1 MIKMKNLTVNLFKKL
16 LSGIVPVLTIGMF
29 SEKAHAS
36 GGFTWVTQLG
46 KLTGLEEALHHAGIH
61 HYDHIF
67 TFIIVL
73 AILLLTG
80 IYYRGKTTQL
90 ANTVIP
96 DKGITYRNVIE
107 AYGNFIYTQVRAV
120 LGEKD
125 APKYFPFV
133 ATMFIVIFISNM
145 IGLIPGF
152 LPPTESINT
161 TLALGFFS
169 FLYFNIK
176 GCKEVGTIN
185 YLKHFAGPLWYMAI
199 LIFPIEIISTC
210 IRPISLALRL
220 YGNMYGDHMVLG
232 TFSNLAPLIVPI
244 VFMLLGM
251 LVSFIQA
258 YVFIMLSMVYVSL
271 ATAHHDHGE
280 HEAHH

>member
-1 MIKMKNLTVNLFKKL
+1 MRKFSLVTLLALLTSN
-16 LSGIVPVLTIGMF
+16 
-29 SEKAHAS
+29 AHAA
-36 GGFTWVTQLG
+36 GGFTWVTQFG
-46 KLTGLEEALHHAGIH
+46 KATGIENLFHVGDQHL
-61 HYDHIF
+61 HYDHIL

-73 AILLLTG
+73 VGLVLTG
-80 IYYRGKTTQL
+80 LYYRAKT
-90 ANTVIP
+90 ANAEAAVVP
-96 DKGITYRNVIE
+96 DRGITYRNFIE
-107 AYGNFIYTQVRAV
+107 LYGSFIYTQARAV

-125 APKYFPFV
+125 APKYYSFV

-161 TLALGFFS
+161 TLAVGLFS
-169 FLYFNIK
+169 FLYFNYK
-176 GCKEVGTIN
+176 GCKELGTLN

-232 TFSNLAPLIVPI
+232 TFSNLAPLLVPI
-244 VFMLLGM
+244 VFMVLGI

-258 YVFIMLSMVYVSL
+258 YVFTMLSMVYISL
-271 ATAHHDHGE
+271 ATAHHDHGD
-280 HEAHH
+280 HAHH

>member
-1 MIKMKNLTVNLFKKL
+1 LLTFFL
-16 LSGIVPVLTIGMF
+16 IG
-29 SEKAHAS
+29 A
-36 GGFTWVTQLG
+36 
-46 KLTGLEEALHHAGIH
+46 
-61 HYDHIF
+61 
-67 TFIIVL
+67 
-73 AILLLTG
+73 LLL
-80 IYYRGKTTQL
+80 IAAFVYRAKVSNKES
-90 ANTVIP
+90 AVVP
-96 DKGITYRNVIE
+96 DKGITFRNITE
-107 AYGNFIYTQVRAV
+107 MYGSFIMTQCRAV

-125 APKYFPFV
+125 ASKYFSFV
-133 ATMFIVIFISNM
+133 ATIFILIFLSNA

-161 TLALGFFS
+161 TLALGVFS

-176 GCKEVGTIN
+176 GCKELGTIN

-210 IRPISLALRL
+210 IRPVSLALRL

-232 TFSNLAPLIVPI
+232 TFSNLAPVAVPV
-244 VFMLLGM
+244 VFMLLGL

-280 HEAHH
+280 GHAHH

>member
-1 MIKMKNLTVNLFKKL
+1 MKKFSLVTLLAL
-16 LSGIVPVLTIGMF
+16 LS
-29 SEKAHAS
+29 SNANAAS
-36 GGFTWVTQLG
+36 GFTWVTQFG
-46 KLTGLEEALHHAGIH
+46 HAVGLDSFFHVGDKHL
-61 HYDHIF
+61 HYDHIL

-73 AILLLTG
+73 VLLLLTG
-80 IYYRGKTTQL
+80 FYYRSKT
-90 ANTVIP
+90 ANMETAVVP
-96 DKGITYRNVIE
+96 DKGITYRNIIE
-107 AYGNFIYTQVRAV
+107 MYGSFIYTQTRAV

-125 APKYFPFV
+125 APKYYPFV

-145 IGLIPGF
+145 IGLVPGF

-161 TLALGFFS
+161 TLALGVFS

-176 GCKEVGTIN
+176 GCKELGTLN

-210 IRPISLALRL
+210 IRPVSLALRL

-232 TFSNLAPLIVPI
+232 TFSGLAPFLVPI
-244 VFMLLGM
+244 IFMVLGM

-258 YVFIMLSMVYVSL
+258 YVFVMLSMVYVSL
-271 ATAHHDHGE
+271 ATAHQDHGDG
-280 HEAHH
+280 HAHH

>member
-1 MIKMKNLTVNLFKKL
+1 MKKL
-16 LSGIVPVLTIGMF
+16 VLIASLGFLS
-29 SEKAHAS
+29 SKSHAS
-36 GGFTWVTQLG
+36 DAFTWMSAISKT
-46 KLTGLEEALHHAGIH
+46 TGIEELLHHQGIH
-61 HYDHIF
+61 HYDHIL
-67 TFIIVL
+67 TFLVIGIFLLGVAIIYN
-73 AILLLTG
+73 T
-80 IYYRGKTTQL
+80 KTKNLDT
-90 ANTVIP
+90 AVVP
-96 DKGITYRNVIE
+96 DRGITFKNITE
-107 AYGNFIYTQVRAV
+107 MYGSFIYTQCRAV

-125 APKYFPFV
+125 APKYFSFV
-133 ATMFIVIFISNM
+133 ATIFILIFLSNA

-161 TLALGFFS
+161 TLALGVFS

-176 GCKEVGTIN
+176 GCKEQGTIN

-210 IRPISLALRL
+210 IRPVSLALRL

-232 TFSNLAPLIVPI
+232 TFSNLAPFAVPV
-244 VFMLLGM
+244 VFMLLGL

-258 YVFIMLSMVYVSL
+258 YVFVMLSMVYVSL

-280 HEAHH
+280 HAAHH

>member
-1 MIKMKNLTVNLFKKL
+1 MKKFFFFNL
-16 LSGIVPVLTIGMF
+16 LSLVGLSSNAFAAEGYTW
-29 SEKAHAS
+29 AS
-36 GGFTWVTQLG
+36 QVA
-46 KLTGLEEALHHAGIH
+46 KVTGLEEMFHHQGIH
-61 HYDHIF
+61 HYEHLL
-67 TFIIVL
+67 TFPLICVLLVVL
-73 AILLLTG
+73 ALVYRAKVADKEKAVVPDTG
-80 IYYRGKTTQL
+80 ITCRNIVEMYGSFIMTQC
-90 ANTVIP
+90 
-96 DKGITYRNVIE
+96 
-107 AYGNFIYTQVRAV
+107 RAV

-125 APKYFPFV
+125 APKYFSFV
-133 ATMFIVIFISNM
+133 ATIFILIFLSNA

-161 TLALGFFS
+161 TLALGVFS

-176 GCKEVGTIN
+176 GCKELGTLN

-232 TFSNLAPLIVPI
+232 TFSSLAPVGVPV
-244 VFMLLGM
+244 VFMLLGL

-280 HEAHH
+280 HHAHH

>member
-1 MIKMKNLTVNLFKKL
+1 MRKFSLAAFLLLLT
-16 LSGIVPVLTIGMF
+16 ST
-29 SEKAHAS
+29 AHAS

-46 KLTGLEEALHHAGIH
+46 QITGLEELLHHSGIH
-61 HYDHIF
+61 HYDHIL
-67 TFIIVL
+67 TFLLILVIIL
-73 AILLLTG
+73 AAG
-80 IYYRGKTTQL
+80 FYYRSKTANL
-90 ANTVIP
+90 ENTVIP
-96 DKGITYRNVIE
+96 DKGITLRNILE
-107 AYGNFIYTQVRAV
+107 LYGSFIYTQVRAV
-120 LGEKD
+120 LGEKE
-125 APKYFPFV
+125 APKYYSFV
-133 ATMFIVIFISNM
+133 ATIFLVIFLSNM

-161 TLALGFFS
+161 TLALGVFS

-244 VFMLLGM
+244 IFMVLGM

-280 HEAHH
+280 HAHH

>member
-1 MIKMKNLTVNLFKKL
+1 MKKFSLAIL
-16 LSGIVPVLTIGMF
+16 LALISTNTF
-29 SEKAHAS
+29 AA

-46 KLTGLEEALHHAGIH
+46 QATGINSLFSIGDKYLN
-61 HYDHIF
+61 YDHVLTLIL
-67 TFIIVL
+67 VL
-73 AILLLTG
+73 AFLVVSGL
-80 IYYRGKTTQL
+80 YYRSKT
-90 ANTVIP
+90 ANADAAVVP
-96 DKGITYRNVIE
+96 DKGITFRNIIE
-107 AYGNFIYTQVRAV
+107 LYGSFIYAQTRAV

-125 APKYFPFV
+125 APKYYTFV
-133 ATMFIVIFISNM
+133 ATMFIVIFVSNM
-145 IGLIPGF
+145 IGLVPGF

-161 TLALGFFS
+161 TLAFGVFT

-176 GCKEVGTIN
+176 GCKEQGTLN

-232 TFSNLAPLIVPI
+232 TFSGLVPLFVPI
-244 VFMLLGM
+244 LFMLLGM

-258 YVFIMLSMVYVSL
+258 YVFVMLSMVYVSL

-280 HEAHH
+280 GHASH

>member
-1 MIKMKNLTVNLFKKL
+1 MKKFFIISL
-16 LSGIVPVLTIGMF
+16 LGLVSSNAF
-29 SEKAHAS
+29 ASE
-36 GGFTWVTQLG
+36 GFTWLSKMASVTG
-46 KLTGLEEALHHAGIH
+46 IEEAFHHQEIH
-61 HYDHIF
+61 HFEHILTF
-67 TFIIVL
+67 TLICVL
-73 AILLLTG
+73 LVVAALV
-80 IYYRGKTTQL
+80 YRAQTADKDK
-90 ANTVIP
+90 AVVP
-96 DKGITYRNVIE
+96 DSGITFRNITE
-107 AYGNFIYTQVRAV
+107 MYGSFIMTQCRAV

-125 APKYFPFV
+125 APKYFAFV
-133 ATMFIVIFISNM
+133 ATIFILIFLSNA

-161 TLALGFFS
+161 TLALGVFS

-176 GCKEVGTIN
+176 GCKELGTLN
-185 YLKHFAGPLWYMAI
+185 YLKHFAGPLWYMAV

-232 TFSNLAPLIVPI
+232 TFSNLAPVGVPV
-244 VFMLLGM
+244 VFMLLGL

-280 HEAHH
+280 HHAHH

>member
-1 MIKMKNLTVNLFKKL
+1 MKKISLVSLLALLTSN
-16 LSGIVPVLTIGMF
+16 
-29 SEKAHAS
+29 AQAA

-46 KLTGLEEALHHAGIH
+46 KATGLENALHSTPIH
-61 HYDHIF
+61 HYDHIL
-67 TFIIVL
+67 TFIVVL
-73 AILLLTG
+73 VGLLLTG
-80 IYYRGKTTQL
+80 FYYRSVTKNME
-90 ANTVIP
+90 ASVVP
-96 DKGITYRNVIE
+96 DKGITYRNVVE
-107 AYGNFIYTQVRAV
+107 LYGSFIYTQVRAV
-120 LGEKD
+120 LGEKE

-133 ATMFIVIFISNM
+133 ATVFIVIFLSNM
-145 IGLIPGF
+145 IGLVPGF

-161 TLALGFFS
+161 TLALGVFS

-176 GCKEVGTIN
+176 GMKEAGVVN

-210 IRPISLALRL
+210 IRPVSLALRL

-232 TFSNLAPLIVPI
+232 TFSGLAPLLVPI
-244 VFMLLGM
+244 IFMLLGM

-258 YVFIMLSMVYVSL
+258 YVFVMLSMVYVSL

-280 HEAHH
+280 GHAHH